1 LYRLILLGPPGAG
14 KGTLASTLS
23 VKFNAPHISTGSIFR
38 RNIKEGTPLGMRA
51 KEYIDKGELVPDEIV
66 IGIVTDRLKEDDS
79 VKGFLLDGFPRTVHQ
94 AEELDRFLE
103 SQGRAIDKVIDLV
116 ADEELLMGRM
126 IGRRVCKSC
135 GKIYHVTTM
144 PSKREGICDVCGGEI
159 YQRADDTEETV
170 RHRFAVYQ
178 SQTAPLIEYYRN
190 AGNLLAIDASG
201 TPEETLRA
209 TLSALG
215 V

>member
-1 LYRLILLGPPGAG
+1 
-14 KGTLASTLS
+14 
-23 VKFNAPHISTGSIFR
+23 
-38 RNIKEGTPLGMRA
+38 MRA
-51 KEYIDKGELVPDEIV
+51 KEYMDKGELVPDEIV
-66 IGIVTDRLKEDDS
+66 IDIVTARLEEDDAAN
-79 VKGFLLDGFPRTVHQ
+79 GFLLDGFPRTVHQ

-116 ADEELLMGRM
+116 ADEELLMWRM

-135 GKIYHVTTM
+135 GKIYHVTNM
-144 PSKREGICDVCGGEI
+144 PTKQEGICDVCGGET

-190 AGNLLAIDASG
+190 AGKLLPIDGSG
-201 TPEETLRA
+201 TPDDTLRA

>member
-1 LYRLILLGPPGAG
+1 MYRLILLGPPGAG
-14 KGTLASTLS
+14 KGTLASALS
-23 VKFNAPHISTGSIFR
+23 AEFNAPHISTGSIFR
-38 RNIKEGTPLGMRA
+38 RNIINKTPLGMRA
-51 KEYIDKGELVPDEIV
+51 KEYMDKGELVPDEIV
-66 IGIVTDRLKEDDS
+66 IDIVTARLEEDDAAN
-79 VKGFLLDGFPRTVHQ
+79 GFLLDGFPRTVHQ

-116 ADEELLMGRM
+116 ADEELLMWRM

-135 GKIYHVTTM
+135 GKIYHVTNM
-144 PSKREGICDVCGGEI
+144 PTKQEGICDVCGGET

-190 AGNLLAIDASG
+190 AGKLLPIDGSG
-201 TPEETLRA
+201 TPDDTLRA

>member
-14 KGTLASTLS
+14 KGTLASALS

-51 KEYIDKGELVPDEIV
+51 KEFMDRGELVPDEIV
-66 IGIVTDRLKEDDS
+66 IDIVTARLKEEDTAED
-79 VKGFLLDGFPRTVHQ
+79 FLLDGFPRTVHQ

-103 SQGRAIDKVIDLV
+103 SQGRPIDKVIDLV
-116 ADEELLMGRM
+116 ADEELLMQRM

-135 GKIYHVTTM
+135 GKIYHVITM
-144 PSKREGICDVCGGEI
+144 PTKREGICDVCGGET

-170 RHRFAVYQ
+170 RHRFEVYQ
-178 SQTAPLIEYYRN
+178 SQTAPLIEYYHN
-190 AGNLLAIDASG
+190 AGKLLPVDGSG
-201 TPEETLRA
+201 TPEDTLKA